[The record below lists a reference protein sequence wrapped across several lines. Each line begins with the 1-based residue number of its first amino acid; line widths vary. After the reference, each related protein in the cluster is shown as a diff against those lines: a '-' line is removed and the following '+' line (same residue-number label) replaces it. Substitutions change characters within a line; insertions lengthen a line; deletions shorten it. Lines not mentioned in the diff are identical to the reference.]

1 MDLLHEV
8 ERERDEQN
16 KLLFLNCIACL
27 SYGVFSFFSFFL
39 IDSCWDFISI
49 GGESMLLF
57 IAGMT
62 IGILSATSSGKS
74 EVDELNTQ
82 LKQMQSLVQD
92 LHEELDMKETVVVK
106 EMDDEEGDN
115 AAVSIEE
122 PCSSPS
128 LVKASD
134 KKAAN
139 LELLSRI
146 EAELQAELEMLE
158 QNLNVSDQDRIS
170 SFVEVKKNHSFFIM

>member
-1 MDLLHEV
+1 
-8 ERERDEQN
+8 
-16 KLLFLNCIACL
+16 
-27 SYGVFSFFSFFL
+27 
-39 IDSCWDFISI
+39 
-49 GGESMLLF
+49 MLLF
-57 IAGMT
+57 ITGMA

-74 EVDELNTQ
+74 EVDELNIQ
-82 LKQMQSLVQD
+82 LKQMQCLVQD

-128 LVKASD
+128 LVKAAD

-158 QNLNVSDQDRIS
+158 QNLNVSDQDRVS
-170 SFVEVKKNHSFFIM
+170 SFVEV

>member
-1 MDLLHEV
+1 
-8 ERERDEQN
+8 
-16 KLLFLNCIACL
+16 
-27 SYGVFSFFSFFL
+27 
-39 IDSCWDFISI
+39 
-49 GGESMLLF
+49 MLLF
-57 IAGMT
+57 ITGMT

-74 EVDELNTQ
+74 EVDKLNIQ

-92 LHEELDMKETVVVK
+92 LHEELDMKEMVVVK
-106 EMDDEEGDN
+106 EMDDEEGD
-115 AAVSIEE
+115 APLSTEE

-134 KKAAN
+134 KKAEN

-158 QNLNVSDQDRIS
+158 HNMKVSDQDRIS
-170 SFVEVKKNHSFFIM
+170 SFVEARNAFIS